1 MKLVIQRVHSAS
13 VEVNHNVV
21 SAIKKG
27 LLVFLGVSN
36 QDDGTQIDWLAKKLT
51 DLRVFEDDTGKINLS
66 VKDINGQIL
75 LVPQFTL
82 YANCQRGRRPDFT
95 EAGEPEKAEQ
105 YFKDFAQALE
115 EFGKKP
121 LLGVFGAHMDISLV
135 NDGPVTIIL
144 EKN

>member
-13 VEVNHNVV
+13 VVVNHNVV

-27 LLVFLGVSN
+27 LLVFFGVSKE
-36 QDDGTQIDWLAKKLT
+36 DDGTQIDWLAKKLT

-95 EAGEPEKAEQ
+95 LAGDPEVAEQ
-105 YFKDFAQALE
+105 YFRDFAQALE

-121 LLGVFGAHMDISLV
+121 FLGVFGAHMDISLV